1 MIIVMVAFLLSLL
14 AVVVRHHYS
23 SVLAGLFLSSVFV
36 CYRPAYSP
44 KSILPTV
51 SPPQLFLFLVLK

>member
-1 MIIVMVAFLLSLL
+1 MVAFLLSLL

-23 SVLAGLFLSSVFV
+23 FGLARLFLSSVFICCYR
-36 CYRPAYSP
+36 CYRPVYSP

-51 SPPQLFLFLVLK
+51 LPPQLFLSLVIK